1 MIGSAMINLILV
13 VLITDLQARI
23 MEDTMSTSIAKLLSI
38 SSEPISGN
46 APELDNKIE
55 ILLDNLGKEFH
66 EILSVKNGFY
76 AFESALHVFPSDN
89 THQFMDIARWNE
101 SSLWRSEYG
110 EIIGE
115 YLFFAEDIFGHQ
127 FLVFENKIHAFE
139 PETGEIEEIA
149 NDFDTWAKL
158 MLDEYNFRTGFSLA
172 HEWQIKYGAIP
183 QGERLLPKIPFVLGG
198 EYSLD
203 NLYLLDSVKGMRL
216 RATLAHQ
223 INNLEDGAKI
233 KWSIS

>member
-55 ILLDNLGKEFH
+55 ILLDNLVKEFH